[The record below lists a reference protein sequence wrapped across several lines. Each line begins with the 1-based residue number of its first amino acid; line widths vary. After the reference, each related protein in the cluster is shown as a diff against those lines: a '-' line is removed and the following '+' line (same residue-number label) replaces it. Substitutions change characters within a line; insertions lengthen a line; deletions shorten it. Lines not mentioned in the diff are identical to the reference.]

1 MFNEH
6 RATHYMAQFVFM
18 RTASSIA
25 GPGRASGNEGPEQP
39 QPGPGRAGARV
50 RSMLL
55 CGADVVASFGVPG
68 VWQEEGLRRILR
80 DHGVVCIA
88 RWPRCP

>member
-1 MFNEH
+1 M
-6 RATHYMAQFVFM
+6 HYMAQSVCM

-25 GPGRASGNEGPEQP
+25 GAGRASGNEGFAQP
-39 QPGPGRAGARV
+39 QPGAGCAGAPV

-55 CGADVVASFGVPG
+55 CGADVVASFGAPG
-68 VWQEEGLRRILR
+68 VWQEEDLRRILR

-88 RWPRCP
+88 RCRRCP